1 MLGKLQLET
10 EEGLATPP
18 KEHPFQRGAERIGAR
33 LAFEE
38 DRRTE
43 GRGASRGSLREGF
56 LGKYS
61 SASSHA
67 AAECPR
73 EN

>member
-10 EEGLATPP
+10 EEGWQHTPRNI
-18 KEHPFQRGAERIGAR
+18 HFQRGAERIGAR

-43 GRGASRGSLREGF
+43 AEGHQEEAWGERVF
-56 LGKYS
+56 
-61 SASSHA
+61 
-67 AAECPR
+67 
-73 EN
+73 